1 MIGAALILTLLAGGL
16 TWWML
21 RRQLAPMLAAS
32 KLLATLSATNLPPQP
47 LPITRQDEIGD
58 LIGGF
63 NRLLE
68 TLQQRDA
75 ELRES
80 EFRWKFAIEGS
91 GDGLWDWNVPQSA
104 VFFSPRWKE
113 MLGFA
118 PDEIGSG
125 LDEWSKRVHP
135 DDLVQVMADVQ
146 AHLDGTTPLYIN
158 EHRVSC
164 KDGSYKWILD
174 RGLVVERDAAGK
186 PLRVIGTHSDVT
198 ERKRAEEALRESELR
213 FSLFMENLP
222 ACAYIKDEQG
232 RHIFV
237 NAALATQTMTT
248 VGSLLGK
255 ANGDLWP
262 KDIAAKLD
270 SADAAVITSRSSL
283 TIEEDV
289 LMNNEVRTYL
299 TTKFPIER
307 SNGGTFLAG
316 ISLDITERKQAEA
329 ELEQHRNHLE
339 KLVFTRTAELTQAR
353 DTAEAA
359 NRAKTIFLA
368 NMSHELRTPMNG
380 IMGMNDIALRQTSE
394 PKIKHYLTRV
404 KSASSKLLAII
415 NDILDISRIEA
426 GQMKLQHVEFKLSR
440 VIENLTNLVGI
451 NADEKGLKLDIKVP
465 TELENLLL
473 IGDPLRLEQILLNLI
488 CNAIKFTSEGAI
500 TVSVSLTE
508 DRPKLV
514 ALRFAVQDTGIG
526 ISEEDQKR
534 IFLPF
539 EQADGSMT
547 RQYGGTGLGL
557 AIGKDLAK
565 LMDGDIGIESKLG
578 AGSTFWLAVRFKR
591 VEEHPIENP
600 ITASDAEVLI
610 LQSHKGRRVLVV
622 DDDAT
627 SQAIAQVQLDGVGLA
642 VDTAESGEEAI
653 SMAKQT
659 DYAAILMDI
668 RMANMD
674 GLETTRR
681 IRQLPGRKQTPIL
694 ALTANAY
701 SEDEE
706 NCLVAGMNGFIA
718 KPYDESTLFSTMLK
732 WLDRGAV

>member
-1 MIGAALILTLLAGGL
+1 
-16 TWWML
+16 
-21 RRQLAPMLAAS
+21 
-32 KLLATLSATNLPPQP
+32 
-47 LPITRQDEIGD
+47 
-58 LIGGF
+58 
-63 NRLLE
+63 
-68 TLQQRDA
+68 
-75 ELRES
+75 
-80 EFRWKFAIEGS
+80 
-91 GDGLWDWNVPQSA
+91 
-104 VFFSPRWKE
+104 
-113 MLGFA
+113 
-118 PDEIGSG
+118 
-125 LDEWSKRVHP
+125 
-135 DDLVQVMADVQ
+135 
-146 AHLDGTTPLYIN
+146 
-158 EHRVSC
+158 
-164 KDGSYKWILD
+164 
-174 RGLVVERDAAGK
+174 
-186 PLRVIGTHSDVT
+186 
-198 ERKRAEEALRESELR
+198 
-213 FSLFMENLP
+213 
-222 ACAYIKDEQG
+222 
-232 RHIFV
+232 
-237 NAALATQTMTT
+237 
-248 VGSLLGK
+248 
-255 ANGDLWP
+255 
-262 KDIAAKLD
+262 
-270 SADAAVITSRSSL
+270 
-283 TIEEDV
+283 
-289 LMNNEVRTYL
+289 
-299 TTKFPIER
+299 
-307 SNGGTFLAG
+307 
-316 ISLDITERKQAEA
+316 
-329 ELEQHRNHLE
+329 
-339 KLVFTRTAELTQAR
+339 
-353 DTAEAA
+353 
-359 NRAKTIFLA
+359 
-368 NMSHELRTPMNG
+368 
-380 IMGMNDIALRQTSE
+380 
-394 PKIKHYLTRV
+394 
-404 KSASSKLLAII
+404 
-415 NDILDISRIEA
+415 
-426 GQMKLQHVEFKLSR
+426 
-440 VIENLTNLVGI
+440 
-451 NADEKGLKLDIKVP
+451 
-465 TELENLLL
+465 
-473 IGDPLRLEQILLNLI
+473 
-488 CNAIKFTSEGAI
+488 
-500 TVSVSLTE
+500 VSVSLTE

>member
-1 MIGAALILTLLAGGL
+1 
-16 TWWML
+16 
-21 RRQLAPMLAAS
+21 
-32 KLLATLSATNLPPQP
+32 
-47 LPITRQDEIGD
+47 
-58 LIGGF
+58 
-63 NRLLE
+63 
-68 TLQQRDA
+68 
-75 ELRES
+75 
-80 EFRWKFAIEGS
+80 
-91 GDGLWDWNVPQSA
+91 
-104 VFFSPRWKE
+104 
-113 MLGFA
+113 
-118 PDEIGSG
+118 
-125 LDEWSKRVHP
+125 
-135 DDLVQVMADVQ
+135 
-146 AHLDGTTPLYIN
+146 
-158 EHRVSC
+158 
-164 KDGSYKWILD
+164 
-174 RGLVVERDAAGK
+174 
-186 PLRVIGTHSDVT
+186 
-198 ERKRAEEALRESELR
+198 
-213 FSLFMENLP
+213 MENLP

-451 NADEKGLKLDIKVP
+451 KADEKGLKLDIKVP
-465 TELENLLL
+465 IELENLLL

-591 VEEHPIENP
+591 VEEHPLENP